1 MGPIVKSKVASKTSF
16 EQSLEGEQHFPPL
29 VYKIPIRFNKTFKE
43 DKEELAKEDKKSGAP
58 LKETV

>member
-1 MGPIVKSKVASKTSF
+1 MGPTIKSKVVSKTSF

-29 VYKIPIRFNKTFKE
+29 TYKIPIRFNKTFQQ
-43 DKEELAKEDKKSGAP
+43 DKDELAKEDKKSGGP